1 MKIYRNFLYEDIAR
15 SEVAKAQ
22 IFDVCVVV
30 DAVAE
35 IKMLILKYKH
45 HVRPSKLQ
53 NGSSRIRAVSRCH
66 C

>member
-1 MKIYRNFLYEDIAR
+1 MRQPVNEDIATFFYEDIAR

-35 IKMLILKYKH
+35 IKMFILKSKH

-53 NGSSRIRAVSRCH
+53 NGSS
-66 C
+66 

>member
-1 MKIYRNFLYEDIAR
+1 MRQPVNDDISQFFYEDIAR

-35 IKMLILKYKH
+35 IKMLRLKSKH
-45 HVRPSKLQ
+45 LVRPSKLQ
-53 NGSSRIRAVSRCH
+53 NRSSF
-66 C
+66 

>member
-1 MKIYRNFLYEDIAR
+1 MKIYRNFFCEDIAR

-35 IKMLILKYKH
+35 IKMFILK
-45 HVRPSKLQ
+45 SKQCVHPKENHSILF
-53 NGSSRIRAVSRCH
+53 NIEPESL
-66 C
+66 

>member
-35 IKMLILKYKH
+35 IKMLILKSKH

-53 NGSSRIRAVSRCH
+53 NGSS
-66 C
+66 